1 MFYLK
6 IAVIIQF
13 TLYHELSTI
22 GAFLFIRERLLQGRI
37 LWIEGKRAARQS
49 FVAQLEKRGFEV
61 CVAESGGSA
70 LQTLETLDPD
80 LVIVDAV
87 SLRSSGKRICR
98 SLREKVNGLPIVLIS
113 DGKAKP
119 DETCVTVVLTLPFTI
134 RKLLNRIKP
143 LLPSEGQS
151 VLHCGPIRLDLEH
164 RRVRCHGRETR
175 LTPRLTQILKILML
189 NAGKVVERSVLFR
202 EVWDTEYVEDTR
214 TLDVHIN
221 WLRKAIEVDPKHPQ
235 HLKTL
240 RGVGYRLDV

>member
-1 MFYLK
+1 M
-6 IAVIIQF
+6 
-13 TLYHELSTI
+13 
-22 GAFLFIRERLLQGRI
+22 QGRI
-37 LWIEGKRAARQS
+37 LWIEGKRATRQS
-49 FVAQLEKRGFEV
+49 FVGQLESRGYEV
-61 CVAESGGSA
+61 WVVDSGNA
-70 LQTLETLDPD
+70 AIKTLEAFEPD
-80 LVIVDAV
+80 VVIVDAV

-98 SLREKVNGLPIVLIS
+98 SLRERSNGLPIVVIT
-113 DGKAKP
+113 DGKIQP
-119 DETCVTVVLTLPFTI
+119 EESCVTVILTLPFTI

-143 LLPSEGQS
+143 LLSSEAQK
-151 VLHCGPIRLDLEH
+151 VLRRGSIHLDLEH

-189 NAGKVVERSVLFR
+189 NAGEVVERSVLFR
-202 EVWDTEYVEDTR
+202 EVWDTEYIEDTR